1 MAIRTKFLLALL
13 GIAQLDLD
21 GEFHELLIHSIK
33 TGSIAIQNPM
43 NVAMH
48 AHKTS
53 LSATSNFVTSMA
65 NEEAYLDLED
75 HCK

>member
-1 MAIRTKFLLALL
+1 MRTKFLLALL

-33 TGSIAIQNPM
+33 TGGIAIQNPVD
-43 NVAMH
+43 VAMH
-48 AHKTS
+48 AHKMS
-53 LSATSNFVTSMA
+53 LSATSNFVNSMV
-65 NEEAYLDLED
+65 NKEAHLDLED